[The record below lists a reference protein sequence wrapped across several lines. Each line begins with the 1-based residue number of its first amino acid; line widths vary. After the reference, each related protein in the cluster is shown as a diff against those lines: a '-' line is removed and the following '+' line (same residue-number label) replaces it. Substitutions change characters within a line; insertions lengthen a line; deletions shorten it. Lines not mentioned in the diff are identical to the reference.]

1 MIKTITI
8 FLAVFIFSNTT
19 KVSLLSNN
27 DHQIPTSINTDGKE
41 LTVRFGCTLCHNPT
55 KKIVGPSF
63 RDIAKAYAGD
73 QEKLLKFLN
82 GQGKP
87 IVDPEEFEFMKPVLG
102 QLKHKT
108 DGEKKALVAYI
119 LSLKE

>member
-1 MIKTITI
+1 MVKAIFVTLSVFVIIT
-8 FLAVFIFSNTT
+8 N
-19 KVSLLSNN
+19 LSNLNNIDKQN
-27 DHQIPTSINTDGKE
+27 DEIINTNGKE